1 MVVVEVKAPKK
12 YNAFLEDSS
21 EFQWIIAEV
30 VYDYVEKK
38 QDNITKKKLENSSYF
53 QGLNNSLESK
63 LWSL

>member
-12 YNAFLEDSS
+12 YNSFLEDSS
-21 EFQWIIAEV
+21 EFQWIITEV

-53 QGLNNSLESK
+53 QELNNSLESK